1 MTLPGP
7 GADPADPRY
16 SLANE
21 RTFLA
26 YERTAV
32 GLLVAAIG
40 ALHLLQD
47 SWAEYALGVGLLV
60 TAALTSVIGWQRFRQ
75 ADAAIRD
82 GRPLPRGTGVP
93 IVVVSVLVLCV
104 LAGISVLV

>member
-1 MTLPGP
+1 MSVPQP
-7 GADPADPRY
+7 GADQSDPRY

-32 GLLVAAIG
+32 GLLVAAVG

-60 TAALTSVIGWQRFRQ
+60 AAALTSVVGWQRFQQ
-75 ADAAIRD
+75 ADRAIRD
-82 GRPLPRGTGVP
+82 GRPLPRGSCVP
-93 IVVVSVLVLCV
+93 IVVVTVLVLCV
-104 LAGISVLV
+104 LAGLSVLV